1 MERFNHLI
9 DSVIKGKNW
18 EPLLLSRRCSTISQ
32 LFFADD
38 LVLFC
43 RADEKGVDCLNNI
56 LDTFC
61 YYSGN
66 RVSSQK
72 TQVFFSRNVFYEVAT
87 NLCGNLGFNKVADLG
102 KYLSISFFHNRVG
115 VNIFQF
121 ALDKVRSRLNGCEA
135 RKFSLAGHL
144 TLVKGRF
151 LQV

>member
-72 TQVFFSRNVFYEVAT
+72 TQ
-87 NLCGNLGFNKVADLG
+87 
-102 KYLSISFFHNRVG
+102 
-115 VNIFQF
+115 F